1 MGENLYHVAQR
12 KGCSFKTGL
21 ERKYAVMKLIGKGG
35 SAQVY
40 KGIRK
45 QDGHRVAI
53 KKVPKYVVPIG
64 MGNLSEE
71 KQARHEEGIHTE
83 VEVLLALKG
92 CLSIVRLDE
101 VYEDD
106 KYVYL
111 VLELCRGGPLLK
123 QGGLGKGQHKA
134 LSETGVSRWIR
145 SVLQTV
151 ATCHARH
158 IIHRDVKPENFLF
171 LKKNPKS
178 PLKAIDFGLAKY
190 FTPESLP
197 ITARTAEGTP
207 WYLAPEACKGKW
219 WPATDVWACGV
230 MAFYMLTGTYPF
242 IDRQSP
248 TMPDLAQTLRAICYD
263 ELDTSTE
270 EWKLLSDTAV
280 DFIRFILIKDPNER
294 PSALECLQHPWI
306 ADGSSLDSS
315 PVDPTVIQR
324 MQRFSQN
331 GIFKCSVLEHIGRDL
346 VSMHFDRNE
355 NKSCHAGAVFK
366 ERSIKAGKVYH
377 EMKKGRE
384 GAMTASYSSKRFLP
398 QASLYSSSLARLLDS
413 LETDSNGKI
422 DREHLHSSLVKIGH
436 ALDPEEM
443 EDIFD
448 VLDAD
453 RTGYIEKEDFAA
465 SLIDWGDF
473 RDTFKDRWIDSLR
486 KVFVSLDRDGDG
498 NLSMEEIAMT
508 FEGHLSE
515 YEVEAAVHDVLID
528 VISRRANKKEVS
540 ASNSGGSMK
549 IDFGVFVDFMSSDVP
564 IKSSIFQNRDEVVLD
579 EPEEPR
585 SHFSIF
591 KCFC

>member
-1 MGENLYHVAQR
+1 MVQGKERDMYHFEGGER
-12 KGCSFKTGL
+12 KGCSFRTGL
-21 ERKYAVMKLIGKGG
+21 ESKYATMKLIGKGG
-35 SAQVY
+35 SAHVY

-53 KKVPKYVVPIG
+53 KKVPKYIVPIG
-64 MGNLSEE
+64 MRNLSEE
-71 KQARHEEGIHTE
+71 KQARHEDGIHTE

-92 CLSIVRLDE
+92 SLSIVRLDE

-106 KYVYL
+106 K
-111 VLELCRGGPLLK
+111 GGPLLK
-123 QGGLGKGQHKA
+123 QGGLGKGQNKA

-171 LKKNPKS
+171 LKNNPKS

-248 TMPDLAQTLRAICYD
+248 TMPDLAQTLKAICYD

-270 EWKLLSDTAV
+270 EWELLSDTAA
-280 DFIRFILIKDPNER
+280 DFIRFILIKDPMKR

-306 ADGSSLDSS
+306 VDGSNLDSS
-315 PVDPTVIQR
+315 PPDPTVIQR

-331 GIFKCSVLEHIGRDL
+331 GIFKCSVLEHIGREL

-355 NKSCHAGAVFK
+355 NKSRHAGAVFK

-377 EMKKGRE
+377 EMKKGKE
-384 GAMTASYSSKRFLP
+384 GAMNVSCSSKRFLP
-398 QASLYSSSLARLLDS
+398 QASLYSSNLSRLLDT
-413 LETDSNGKI
+413 LETDADGKL

-436 ALDPEEM
+436 ALDPEEV

-498 NLSMEEIAMT
+498 NLSMEEIAMA

-528 VISRRANKKEVS
+528 VISRGANKKEVS
-540 ASNSGGSMK
+540 TGESGGRMK
-549 IDFGVFVDFMSSDVP
+549 MDFGVFVDFMSSDVP
-564 IKSSIFQNRDEVVLD
+564 IKSSMFQNRDEFLD
-579 EPEEPR
+579 ETEEQEEPR

-591 KCFC
+591 NCFC

>member
-1 MGENLYHVAQR
+1 MEQRRGDGEK
-12 KGCSFKTGL
+12 KGCSFKIGL
-21 ERKYAVMKLIGKGG
+21 ESKYAIMKLIGKGG
-35 SAQVY
+35 SANVY

-53 KKVPKYVVPIG
+53 KKVPKYLVPMG
-64 MGNLSEE
+64 MGSLSEE
-71 KQARHEEGIHTE
+71 KQARHKDGIHTE

-92 CLSIVRLDE
+92 SLSIVRLDE

-145 SVLQTV
+145 SVLQTI

-190 FTPESLP
+190 FTPECLP

-248 TMPDLAQTLRAICYD
+248 TMPDLAQTLKAICYD
-263 ELDTSTE
+263 ELDTSAE
-270 EWKLLSDTAV
+270 EWKLLSDTAA
-280 DFIRFILIKDPNER
+280 DFIRFVLIKDPMKR

-306 ADGSSLDSS
+306 VDGSSLDAS

-346 VSMHFDRNE
+346 VSMHFDRDE
-355 NKSCHAGAVFK
+355 NKSCHAGAVFN
-366 ERSIKAGKVYH
+366 ERSIKAGKAYH
-377 EMKKGRE
+377 EMKNE
-384 GAMTASYSSKRFLP
+384 DAMNGSYSSKRFLP
-398 QASLYSSSLARLLDS
+398 QSSLYSANLARLLDT
-413 LETDSNGKI
+413 LETDTDGKI

-453 RTGYIEKEDFAA
+453 RRGYIEKEDFAA

-498 NLSMEEIAMT
+498 SLSMEEIALA

-528 VISRRANKKEVS
+528 VIARGTNKKVVS
-540 ASNSGGSMK
+540 AVKNGERMTM
-549 IDFGVFVDFMSSDVP
+549 DFGVFVDFMSSDVP
-564 IKSSIFQNRDEVVLD
+564 IKSSMFQNRDEFLD
-579 EPEEPR
+579 ETEEPEEPR
-585 SHFSIF
+585 SHFGFF